1 MNFFRFCLCVF
12 AYAAGNRR
20 CVSPYKQNGE
30 KRNTMY
36 PKNKSAVKMDNG
48 NLPRADTKVSI
59 IYTPSR
65 EDCKHGYHLATK
77 ARFAGLQAEHGN
89 RVKKVAVILHD
100 PDADMVY
107 VIDEVE

>member
-1 MNFFRFCLCVF
+1 MNTE
-12 AYAAGNRR
+12 
-20 CVSPYKQNGE
+20 KQ
-30 KRNTMY
+30 R
-36 PKNKSAVKMDNG
+36 AVKTDNG

-65 EDCKHGYHLATK
+65 EDCKHGYHLATT
-77 ARFAGLQAEHGN
+77 ARFAGLKSEHGN
-89 RVKKVAVILHD
+89 RVRKVADIIHD